1 MNTLLFGILAGL
13 AAAFFSSVSY
23 LVSRHH
29 GTREKQ
35 ASRRML
41 IFAHVIMGTF
51 SASAALAIYSLE
63 IFSPGMW
70 TWDIW
75 LPCFISTAT
84 YFFGTS
90 AVFNVLRKTDASQLS
105 PLLGL
110 KIIALALIVSLVFGQ
125 TLSVPQWFAVTLCA
139 VAAILLQQGG
149 SGLPFQ
155 SLMLLSCGCICFAIA
170 DLGIVEMIDAMQ
182 NVMHLSRFSVGCLAL
197 LVTYVFI
204 GLLVM
209 PFAMLEYVRDQQPTL
224 RDWRAAVEYSTA
236 WLLAMF
242 SLYACIGSVGV
253 ILSTILQST
262 RGIVSVI
269 LGVVL
274 SGQGWHQLESN
285 IEQTVFLRRFLAALC
300 MTTAIGLY
308 VIGNHAL

>member
-29 GTREKQ
+29 GTREKH

-41 IFAHVIMGTF
+41 IFAHVIMGIF
-51 SASAALAIYSLE
+51 SASAAISIYSQE
-63 IFSPGMW
+63 ILSTRIW

-84 YFFGTS
+84 YFFGTW
-90 AVFNVLRKTDASQLS
+90 AVFKVLRKTDASQLA

-110 KIIALALIVSLVFGQ
+110 KIIALALIVSLLFGQ
-125 TLSVPQWFAVTLCA
+125 TLSVAQWFAVTLCA
-139 VAAILLQQGG
+139 AAAILLQQGG

-155 SLMLLSCGCICFAIA
+155 SLILLSCGCSCFAIA
-170 DLGIVEMIDAMQ
+170 DLGIVEMMDAMQ
-182 NVMHLSRFSVGCLAL
+182 NVMQLGRFTVGCLAL
-197 LVTYVFI
+197 LVTYAFI
-204 GLLVM
+204 GLLVT
-209 PFAMLEYVRDQQPTL
+209 PFAILEYASDPYPTP
-224 RDWRAAVEYSTA
+224 RDWQAAFEYSTA

-242 SLYACIGSVGV
+242 CLYACIGSVGV

-274 SGQGWHQLESN
+274 SGQGWHQLESS
-285 IEQTVFLRRFLAALC
+285 IDRTVFGRRLLAAVC

-308 VIGNHAL
+308 VLGNHAL